1 MQVQVST
8 GLRPNIINIQSIDKQ
23 TALDHHV
30 FKRKFTEQS
39 WNTKQGGAWKLLA
52 DKEKNGLR
60 IMDRRKITT
69 PPMSKQETGSN
80 FALFKETMLS
90 FSISK
95 VIRNWGETIINI
107 SIDGVKKTED
117 EPKLEEK

>member
-1 MQVQVST
+1 
-8 GLRPNIINIQSIDKQ
+8 
-23 TALDHHV
+23 
-30 FKRKFTEQS
+30 
-39 WNTKQGGAWKLLA
+39 
-52 DKEKNGLR
+52 
-60 IMDRRKITT
+60 
-69 PPMSKQETGSN
+69 MSKQEKGSN

-95 VIRNWGETIINI
+95 AIRNWGETIINI